1 MKHYPGT
8 IRIILGLIIMWGAV
22 GTMDAD
28 QEVGLDVLTGLI
40 VAGLVLL
47 YSGIMAKRVS

>member
-8 IRIILGLIIMWGAV
+8 IRIVLGLFILWGAV
-22 GTMDAD
+22 GTMDVD